1 VIMKLHIKYTNNGQF
16 SFEAEHTDFQIPNM
30 FKIELRTQYD
40 SLNLFGKAQS
50 LLIAHTVK
58 R

>member
-1 VIMKLHIKYTNNGQF
+1 MKLHIKYTNNGQF